1 MKSAIGVAVIGCGY
15 WGRNLV
21 RNFAEHGTLRAVC
34 DDATATAQEQAGK
47 YGVQAR
53 NLDEILADTAIS
65 AVAIATPAV
74 THASL
79 AARALNAGK
88 HVFVEKPIALDLH
101 DAEAVNALAGKVDRV
116 LMVGHLLRYH
126 PAFIRLHELVR
137 DGRIG
142 RLQHVYSHRLNLGK
156 VRREE
161 NILWS
166 FAPHDI
172 SMILALVGAEP
183 VRVSAIGS
191 CILNEAIA
199 DVTTTHMEFPRGER
213 AHVFVS
219 WLHPYK
225 EQKLVIIGE
234 NGMAVFD
241 DTQPWDRKL
250 ALYPHRIEWKN
261 GEPVPSRADVD
272 WVKVPEAE
280 PLREETRHFLECCA
294 GTARCLTDGR
304 EAIRVLRVLQASE
317 RAMNLRGG
325 VELASLEN

>member
-1 MKSAIGVAVIGCGY
+1 MTSAVGVAVIGCGY

-21 RNFAEHGTLRAVC
+21 RNFAEHGALRAVC
-34 DDATATAQEQAGK
+34 DDSGALAREHADK
-47 YGVQAR
+47 YRVPACS
-53 NLDEILADTAIS
+53 LDDVLGNPEIS

-74 THASL
+74 THAQV
-79 AARALNAGK
+79 ATQALNARK
-88 HVFVEKPIALDLH
+88 HVFVEKPIALDLR
-101 DAEAVNALAGKVDRV
+101 DAEALNGLAARVGRV

-126 PAFIRLHELVR
+126 PAFVRLHELVR
-137 DGRIG
+137 DRRIG

-191 CILNEAIA
+191 CILNESIA
-199 DVTTTHMEFPRGER
+199 DVTTTHMEFPGGEH

-225 EQKLVIIGE
+225 EQKLVIVGE
-234 NGMAVFD
+234 DSMAVFD
-241 DTQPWDRKL
+241 DTQPWDHKL

-261 GEPVPSRADVD
+261 GTPVPSRADVS
-272 WVKVPEAE
+272 WLEVAEAE
-280 PLREETRHFLECCA
+280 PLREETRHFLDCCA
-294 GTARCLTDGR
+294 GKVRCLTDGI
-304 EAIRVLRVLQASE
+304 EATRVLRVLQASE
-317 RAMNLRGG
+317 RAMKLRGG
-325 VELASLEN
+325 VELAALEN